1 MGSSL
6 RGLIILAVLLT
17 GSLVLWRVNLVR
29 NNLIHGANRD
39 ALQLE
44 GARARTV
51 PSIITAK
58 CDRNNNTLAVNVTT
72 TAQHLSRSQILSILI
87 SSCSTTPLPKIRYG

>member
-1 MGSSL
+1 M
-6 RGLIILAVLLT
+6 
-17 GSLVLWRVNLVR
+17 VR

-58 CDRNNNTLAVNVTT
+58 CDRNNNTLAVNVSNDGATSVAFSDFVDIDIVVFCDSA
-72 TAQHLSRSQILSILI
+72 AQDPADVHHHQSSARWKMDQHSLI
-87 SSCSTTPLPKIRYG
+87 RRLRA